1 MSRNNESKF
10 GKKKSGNKFNREK
23 TYVDS
28 EADILLADKNQQIY
42 KEERTVERHHRRVK
56 AGLEEDDKDKKEVEK
71 PSELV
76 VEHEIEPINKYD
88 IKKYGSGEEAEKYLY
103 HCHNCGRNIQKNSE
117 FCNDKCKDFILVY
130 NNPCNWN
137 GDCKMCKF
145 SKRVRKEECQELWLA
160 D

>member
-28 EADILLADKNQQIY
+28 EADILLADKNQELY
-42 KEERTVERHHRRVK
+42 KEERTVERHQRRVK
-56 AGLEEDDKDKKEVEK
+56 AGLEEEQDKKAKEK
-71 PSELV
+71 EPVLEP
-76 VEHEIEPINKYD
+76 EIEPINKYD

-130 NNPCNWN
+130 NNPCKWN

-145 SKRVRKEECQELWLA
+145 SKRVRKEDDDE
-160 D
+160 

>member
-1 MSRNNESKF
+1 MSSNNESKF

-23 TYVDS
+23 TFVNS
-28 EADILLADKNQQIY
+28 EADILLADKNQEVY
-42 KEERTVERHHRRVK
+42 KEERTIERHHRRVK
-56 AGLEEDDKDKKEVEK
+56 AGLEEAEKKVEK
-71 PSELV
+71 VIEPTLEP
-76 VEHEIEPINKYD
+76 EIEPINKYD

-130 NNPCNWN
+130 NNPCKWN

-145 SKRVRKEECQELWLA
+145 SKRVRKEDDDE
-160 D
+160 

>member
-28 EADILLADKNQQIY
+28 EADILLADKNQELY
-42 KEERTVERHHRRVK
+42 KEERTVERHQRRVK
-56 AGLEEDDKDKKEVEK
+56 AGLEEDNKDKKEVEK
-71 PSELV
+71 EPILEP
-76 VEHEIEPINKYD
+76 EIEPINKYD
-88 IKKYGSGEEAEKYLY
+88 IKKYGSGEEAQKYLY
-103 HCHNCGRNIQKNSE
+103 SCHNCGRNIKKNTE

-130 NNPCNWN
+130 NNPCKWN
-137 GDCKMCKF
+137 GDCKMCNL
-145 SKRVRKEECQELWLA
+145 SKRVRKEECEEIWRA

>member
-1 MSRNNESKF
+1 MSSNKESKF

-28 EADILLADKNQQIY
+28 EADILLADKNQEVY

-56 AGLEEDDKDKKEVEK
+56 AGLEEAEKKVEK
-71 PSELV
+71 VIEPTLEP
-76 VEHEIEPINKYD
+76 EIEPINKYD

-130 NNPCNWN
+130 NNPCKWN

-145 SKRVRKEECQELWLA
+145 SKRVRKEDDDE
-160 D
+160 

>member
-28 EADILLADKNQQIY
+28 EADILLADKNQELY
-42 KEERTVERHHRRVK
+42 KEERTVERHQRRVK
-56 AGLEEDDKDKKEVEK
+56 AGLEEDNKDKKEVEK
-71 PSELV
+71 EPLLEP
-76 VEHEIEPINKYD
+76 EIEPINKYD
-88 IKKYGSGEEAEKYLY
+88 IKKYGSGEEAQKYLY
-103 HCHNCGRNIQKNSE
+103 SCHNCGRNIQKNSE
-117 FCNDKCKDFILVY
+117 FCNDKCKDFVLIY
-130 NNPCNWN
+130 NNPCKWN
-137 GDCKMCKF
+137 GDCKMCNL